1 MNPENYKG
9 GHMRETKKILQWHPA
24 FYAGLQIELAEEAGN
39 LVFENEHTLSTKP
52 MQIDV
57 LIIKKN
63 TEQKIQKNI
72 GQIFRRHNIIEYK
85 SPEDVLSVDD
95 FYKVYGYACF
105 YKSDTGKADEVEIR
119 ELTLTFVC
127 YHYPEKMMRH
137 LERTRGFSIEEMD
150 AGIYYIIGD
159 MIPMQL
165 IVVPRLSRSNNLWL
179 YSLTDKLGTDQE
191 AEDLLCAYKEHE
203 NENLYQS
210 VMDIIVRSNIELF
223 QEDGKMCDA
232 LMELMKDKF
241 EERERLASEEV
252 LLSQI
257 RKKIKKGKTLSVI
270 ADELEETEEVIRPLY
285 DRVKAEREEQE

>member
-1 MNPENYKG
+1 
-9 GHMRETKKILQWHPA
+9 MRETKKILQWHPA
-24 FYAGLQIELAEEAGN
+24 FYAGLQIELAEEAEH

-57 LIIKKN
+57 LVIKKN

-137 LERTRGFSIEEMD
+137 LERTHGFSIEEMD

-165 IVVPRLSRSNNLWL
+165 IVVPRLSKRNNLWL

-191 AEDLLCAYKEHE
+191 AEDLLCAYKDHK

-257 RKKIKKGKTLSVI
+257 RKKLKKGKTLSVI
-270 ADELEETEEVIRPLY
+270 ADELEETEEAIRPLY
-285 DRVKAEREEQE
+285 DRVKAEQEEQE

>member
-1 MNPENYKG
+1 
-9 GHMRETKKILQWHPA
+9 MRETKKILQWHPA

-241 EERERLASEEV
+241 EERERIASEETIMS
-252 LLSQI
+252 LIQ
-257 RKKIKKGKTLSVI
+257 KKLKKGKSLSVI
-270 ADELEETEEVIRPLY
+270 ADELEETEEAIRPLY
-285 DRVKAEREEQE
+285 DRVKTEQEEQE